1 MTKLLEQAFN
11 EASKLPEEEQN
22 ALAEMLLSDLAS
34 EQRWTDAFAKS
45 QDKLS
50 LLAQEAVEE
59 FQRSDSSGP
68 RGRPVI

>member
-34 EQRWTDAFAKS
+34 EQRWADAFAKS

-50 LLAQEAVEE
+50 LLAKEAVEE
-59 FQRSDSSGP
+59 FKRRDSSGP
-68 RGRPVI
+68 RDRPVL